1 VAPLVIIPYGSDTP
15 DSLIRAIEARRSPEH
30 RAILQNMK
38 EGDNPALYFVEIK
51 PAEPVDHSEPESR
64 DSVQAL

>member
-1 VAPLVIIPYGSDTP
+1 
-15 DSLIRAIEARRSPEH
+15 LIRAIEARRSPEH